1 MYAAVK
7 KMEAAAYSARVEA
20 TEPQFRHE
28 MFVST
33 VGGGVDLA
41 FQVYHLSDQLYVYI
55 GGADGRF
62 EDCAFGVKAR
72 GSLGGGGVATTTLL
86 GTESSSRAS
95 SDAARRLAMRSGK
108 SIVISVNM
116 PEGAEDLQGEAEK
129 VLIRYLRENG
139 ALESDLK
146 SLERAL
152 GGL

>member
-1 MYAAVK
+1 MHAAVK
-7 KMEAAAYSARVEA
+7 KMEAAAYSAQVEV